1 MFCLFLLQL
10 SRQCEQLLTMPTLS
24 TSNGD
29 TFKTFLS
36 NSGPIQTMAERAH
49 KEELISLELPWWK
62 RPVTCEE
69 LELEYF

>member
-10 SRQCEQLLTMPTLS
+10 SRQCEQLLTMPSLS

-29 TFKTFLS
+29 IFQTFLS

-49 KEELISLELPWWK
+49 KEELSII
-62 RPVTCEE
+62 RVTMVKKTCCHRAW
-69 LELEYF
+69 

>member
-1 MFCLFLLQL
+1 
-10 SRQCEQLLTMPTLS
+10 MPGLS

-69 LELEYF
+69 LEL